1 VEPFVGAGSLS
12 SACCPVRVRFS
23 RWRSCQVFCVNGSA
37 LVLFFNSSFR
47 GLVVHASRLPTSSV
61 LARSNPPVFSKTD
74 PAGPE
79 LSQESPTRLPIH
91 STIFSSV
98 IGDKV
103 SSICPYSVPELVAH
117 V

>member
-1 VEPFVGAGSLS
+1 MEVVS
-12 SACCPVRVRFS
+12 SILCKRLRFS
-23 RWRSCQVFCVNGSA
+23 YF
-37 LVLFFNSSFR
+37 LFFLSRFGCSRF
-47 GLVVHASRLPTSSV
+47 RLPTSSV
-61 LARSNPPVFSKTD
+61 HARSDPPVFSKTD